1 MSTRTLWSLFAF
13 LALFALLCVL
23 ALGYLKPSTAP
34 LRTIVLL
41 TPDTLSRD
49 HVRAYAPADSQAQ
62 TPETPH
68 MDRLAADGLRFDD
81 ARTPVPLTLPAH
93 ATMLSGLP
101 PAQSG
106 VRLNTYGRLPSAA
119 VRGYPLLQERLTENG
134 WKTAAFVSAA
144 VLGTRYGLDQGFAH
158 YDDALPG
165 AAGGSRLTVQERP
178 GEATVD
184 AALAWLAARPADE
197 RTFLWVHL
205 FEPHA
210 PYAADETY
218 AGDVAAVDTVV
229 GRLLDGLERIGR
241 GDAAILLAAD
251 HGEALGELSER
262 THGLLLADGVLR
274 VPFLLRA
281 PGIKS
286 GVRTDPVDLADVAA
300 TLAGLAGVPWDGAG
314 WDLLAAQ
321 APADRI
327 RLAESLYGHHRFR
340 WAQLI
345 AAHGP
350 SGTLVDVGRDRLHW
364 LPASP
369 HGVRLART
377 ALVQETPEIR
387 RQAKAIAEYKQ
398 GEVQE
403 RMRAGQA
410 AGGYGGGGPVTP
422 FLSSEENA
430 RLPDPYTSIGRA
442 LLLDQL
448 KAIVSSP
455 RLGGRKYLDGAIQK
469 LVGMNKRH
477 LGAGNP
483 ELHFWL
489 GMAYLA
495 RARLLDGEGAADLER
510 AEAAF
515 TRAFELGRKDTQTLV
530 RACGVNAQG
539 REEAALGK
547 LESLSKQL
555 AAPGCQYWIL
565 KIRLLKTLDRE
576 AEAEAACKAGE
587 ETCTSPRERELWL
600 KTCR

>member
-1 MSTRTLWSLFAF
+1 MSTRTLVSLFVLLAVAGAGWFAF
-13 LALFALLCVL
+13 RDRSAC
-23 ALGYLKPSTAP
+23 GR

-49 HVRAYAPADSQAQ
+49 HVGAYAPADSEAQ
-62 TPETPH
+62 TPGTPH
-68 MDRLAADGLRFDD
+68 MDRLAAGGLRFDD
-81 ARTPVPLTLPAH
+81 ARTPVPLTLAAH

-106 VRLNTYGRLPSAA
+106 VRLNAYGRLPSAA
-119 VRGYPLLQERLTENG
+119 TRGYPLLQERLRESG
-134 WKTAAFVSAA
+134 WNTAAFVSAA
-144 VLGTRYGLDQGFAH
+144 VLGTRYVLDQVYAL
-158 YDDALPG
+158 YDDALPA
-165 AAGGSRLTVQERP
+165 AAGGSRLTDTERP

-184 AALAWLAARPADE
+184 AALAWLADRPADE

-210 PYAADETY
+210 PYASGSY
-218 AGDVAAVDTVV
+218 AGDVAAVDAVV

-241 GDAAILLAAD
+241 GEAAILLAAD
-251 HGEALGELSER
+251 HGEALGELRER
-262 THGLLLADGVLR
+262 SHGLLLANGVLR

-281 PGIKS
+281 PGINS

-314 WDLLAAQ
+314 LDLLAAP

-364 LPASP
+364 LPGSP
-369 HGVRLART
+369 HGMRLART

-387 RQAKAIAEYKQ
+387 RYANAIAEYKQ
-398 GEVQE
+398 VEVQE
-403 RMRAGQA
+403 RIRAGQA

-430 RLPDPYTSIGRA
+430 RLPDPYASIGRA
-442 LLLDQL
+442 LKLDQL
-448 KAIVSSP
+448 KAIISSR
-455 RLGGRKYLDGAIQK
+455 RLWTRSHLDSAIGK
-469 LVGMNKRH
+469 LEGMNRKH
-477 LGAGNP
+477 LDEGSP

-489 GMAYLA
+489 GMAYKT
-495 RARLLDGEGAADLER
+495 RARLPDAAGAADLER

-515 TRAFELGRKDTQTLV
+515 TRAFELGRKDTQTLAQ
-530 RACGVNAQG
+530 ACGVNAAG
-539 REEAALGK
+539 REEAALEK
-547 LESLSKQL
+547 LVGLGKQL

-565 KIRLLKTLDRE
+565 KILLLKTLQRD
-576 AEAEAACKAGE
+576 AEAEEACQAAEAV
-587 ETCTSPRERELWL
+587 CTSPKEHELWL